1 VESLFNNLYTWLTQ
15 SILFSLIASFIWG
28 LLSIILSPCH
38 LSSIPLLTAVIMRD
52 KEITHK
58 KSLLY
63 SIFFSL
69 GVFLSIIVLGLVT
82 SILGRILGDIGKV
95 GSIAVSSVFI
105 IFGFVFLDV
114 IKLDFLDF
122 SLVKNISSK
131 TRLSSF
137 VIGFLFGI
145 GVGPCTFG
153 FMAPVLAL
161 SFKVAGTNFLYALSL
176 ILIFA
181 LGHSIV
187 IILGLSFMTF
197 LSKTLK
203 WSAESKSA
211 LVIRRISGLI
221 LILAGIYSIFKLF

>member
-1 VESLFNNLYTWLTQ
+1 MESLFNNLYTWLTQ